1 VRSVGIPAI
10 YTVALGLILVAT
22 FGSVRLVAG
31 PLRNLRRYSDLFL
44 MGVAFLLLET
54 KGVVQF
60 ALWFGTTW
68 LVNSLVF
75 AGVLSS
81 VWLAIE
87 VASRLR
93 GRIRL
98 PTIYRM
104 LFVTLASSWAVPPA
118 LLLELPFG
126 LRLLAATLVTFGPV
140 FVANLLFAERFRTTA
155 KSTTAF
161 GANLLGAMI
170 GGTLEYA
177 SLVIGHR
184 SLIVLAAVAYLAAY
198 VAWQRTGREPA
209 TLEAASQP

>member
-1 VRSVGIPAI
+1 
-10 YTVALGLILVAT
+10 
-22 FGSVRLVAG
+22 
-31 PLRNLRRYSDLFL
+31 

-104 LFVTLASSWAVPPA
+104 LFVTLAASWAVPPA

-209 TLEAASQP
+209 TLEGASQP